1 MIVPEHSDFN
11 DDLIAIGEETLAAR
25 IATLY
30 CKLQVRGNGGR
41 EAWEWENN

>member
-1 MIVPEHSDFN
+1 MHSDFN

-25 IATLY
+25 IGTLIASY
-30 CKLQVRGNGGR
+30 QVRGNGGR